1 MADDTKPNAAG
12 LALLNGFFPLS
23 CVISRSVI
31 ITDSDRD
38 LWLAVI
44 NQALDD
50 LTATERPLKRSARAW
65 FLSSNRNAGS
75 FIWVCD
81 LVGLEPT
88 AVRRRQFDLIHGV
101 RKT

>member
-1 MADDTKPNAAG
+1 
-12 LALLNGFFPLS
+12 
-23 CVISRSVI
+23 VI

-50 LTATERPLKRSARAW
+50 LTATKRPLKRSARAW
-65 FLSSNRNAGS
+65 FLSSNRMPAVSFGS
-75 FIWVCD
+75 AI
-81 LVGLEPT
+81 GLEPT
-88 AVRRRQFDLIHGV
+88 AVRRRQLDLIHGV